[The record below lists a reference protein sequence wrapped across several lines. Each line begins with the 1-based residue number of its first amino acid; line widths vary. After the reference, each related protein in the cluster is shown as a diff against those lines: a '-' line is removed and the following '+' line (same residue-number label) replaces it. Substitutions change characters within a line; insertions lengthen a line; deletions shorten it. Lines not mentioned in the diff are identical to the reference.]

1 MPADIKLTHV
11 AKALPHGSPLVSCRF
26 DPKGRFVFAG
36 AEDNTVQRWDLSK
49 DAKVPLAAHDSW
61 VKSLAFSS
69 DGETLV
75 TGGYDG
81 RLIWWPVAA
90 EKPEP
95 VRKVEA
101 HAGWIRGLSASADGK
116 LLASCGNDRLVK
128 LWNLSD
134 GALVREFSGHES
146 HVYSVLFHPGG
157 QFILSGDLKGVIKQ
171 WETATGKLVRSFDA
185 KALHSYNGGQQVDFG
200 GVRGLAL
207 SPDGKYLAASGLFNA
222 SNPLG
227 AVHDPVVL
235 LFEWESQ
242 KLVQTHIAEGL
253 KGVAWRVLYLP
264 DGTLAAVCGGSS
276 GGFLSFWKPD
286 QNKELHRVA
295 LPNLARDFDLHAGGI
310 QLAVAHFDRQVR
322 ICKMAAK
329 PGG

>member
-11 AKALPHGSPLVSCRF
+11 AQALPHGSPLVSCRF

-36 AEDNTVQRWDLSK
+36 AEDNTVQRWDLATA
-49 DAKVPLAAHDSW
+49 AKTPLAAHDSW
-61 VKSLAFSS
+61 VKSLAFSPDS
-69 DGETLV
+69 ETLV

-81 RLIWWPVAA
+81 RLIWWSAAA
-90 EKPEP
+90 EKPAP
-95 VRKVEA
+95 LRKVEA
-101 HAGWIRGLSASADGK
+101 HAGWIRGLSVGAEGK
-116 LLASCGNDRLVK
+116 LLASGGNDRLVK

-134 GALVREFSGHES
+134 GSLVREVTGHES
-146 HVYSVLFHPGG
+146 HVYSVLFHPTG
-157 QFILSGDLKGVIKQ
+157 QFVISGDLKGQIHQ
-171 WETATGKLVRSFDA
+171 CETATGKLVRTFDA

-264 DGTLAAVCGGSS
+264 DGTLVAVCGGTS
-276 GGFLSFWKPD
+276 GGFFSFWKPD
-286 QNKELHRVA
+286 QNKELQRIQ
-295 LPNLARDFDLHAGGI
+295 LPNLARDLDLHPDGI

-322 ICKMAAK
+322 ICKMTAK
-329 PGG
+329 SAG